1 MADPGAGQ
9 HPGRVEIERAQGG
22 QAVDRDGQERAA
34 LVGGALGTGLEQ
46 SRLPAGALQ
55 GDGGD
60 GAGDAAAGHQ
70 GCFSHTLTMHSM
82 TMNSQPLN

>member
-1 MADPGAGQ
+1 VHGQGRGGEAGGQ

-34 LVGGALGTGLEQ
+34 LVGDALRAGLEQ
-46 SRLPAGALQ
+46 PRLPTGAVQ

-60 GAGDAAAGHQ
+60 GAGDPAAGHQ
-70 GCFSHTLTMHSM
+70 S
-82 TMNSQPLN
+82 